1 MVFKHSKDAI
11 LMARVLV
18 THVYPIWR
26 AVLFNLLRFIDVS
39 LLKQE
44 QESHLK
50 TKTTADS

>member
-1 MVFKHSKDAI
+1 MVFEHSKDAI
-11 LMARVLV
+11 LMARVFD
-18 THVYPIWR
+18 VYLIGR
-26 AVLFNLLRFIDVS
+26 AVLFNLFRFIDEL